1 MMLRNKILAIV
12 LAGGEGSR
20 MRSLTRDVPK
30 PALPFGGSY
39 SLIDFPLSN
48 CVHSGIDDVW
58 VVMQYLPAPLQTH
71 LENGRPWDLDRHRG
85 GLRLLQPHTGRRES
99 GWHEGNADALFRHH
113 EEIRRA
119 APDYV
124 LVLSADHLYTLDFRR
139 VLAAHQ
145 KHRADVTAVVTPVPK
160 NEDATR
166 FGNATLTKA
175 GRIENFWYKP
185 ETPQSDLVTT
195 EIFLYS
201 TAPLLDALTELA
213 ARAKEQKGRE
223 KLEDFGHELFPQMV
237 QAGKAYGF
245 RHDGYWRDVG
255 TPEAYHAAH
264 MNLLEAT
271 PPLDLHDENWPILT
285 NSGSH
290 LPARVLASA
299 QIANSLLAPGSEI
312 GGEVESCVIGIG
324 ARVESGARIE
334 NSVVLGGAVIEEGAQ
349 VQNAIVLPRAQVAK
363 GRHGKPNKI
372 TIVGG

>member
-1 MMLRNKILAIV
+1 MMLRNKILAII

-20 MRSLTRDVPK
+20 MRTLTRDVPK

-58 VVMQYLPAPLQTH
+58 VVMQYLPAPLQRH

-85 GLRLLQPHTGRRES
+85 GLQILQPHTGTRTS
-99 GWHEGNADALFRHH
+99 GWHQGNADALFRHH

-124 LVLSADHLYTLDFRR
+124 LVLSADHLYTLDFARI
-139 VLAAHQ
+139 LAAHQ
-145 KHRADVTAVVTPVPK
+145 KHKADVTAVVTKVPE
-160 NEDATR
+160 NESATR
-166 FGNATLTKA
+166 FGNVGLTKA
-175 GRIENFWYKP
+175 GRIENFSYKP
-185 ETPQSDLVTT
+185 ETPQSNLVTT

-201 TAPLLDALTELA
+201 AAPLLDALTQLA

-237 QAGKAYGF
+237 KAGKAYAF

-255 TPEAYHAAH
+255 TPDAYHAAH
-264 MNLLEAT
+264 MDLLLDA

-285 NSGSH
+285 NSASH

-299 QIANSLLAPGSEI
+299 QVGNSLLAPGSTI
-312 GGEVESCVIGIG
+312 GGSVERCVIGTGAQIREGARLESCV
-324 ARVESGARIE
+324 
-334 NSVVLGGAVIEEGAQ
+334 VLTGAVIGKDAQ
-349 VQNAIVLPRAQVAK
+349 IHNAIVLPHAHVEQ
-363 GRHGKPNKI
+363 GRHGNQKKVALI
-372 TIVGG
+372 G